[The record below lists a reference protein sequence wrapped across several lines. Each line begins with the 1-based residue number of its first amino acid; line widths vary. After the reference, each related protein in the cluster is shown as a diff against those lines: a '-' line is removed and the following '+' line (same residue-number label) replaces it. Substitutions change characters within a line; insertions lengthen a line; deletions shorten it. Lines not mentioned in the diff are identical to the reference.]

1 MEKKCKMTKEE
12 LQQIIDSQKDL
23 KNLPNAT
30 LISQMDSLTQEF
42 DDTKEKIIGMTYY
55 LDKVEE
61 LYNNILSEYQNRV

>member
-1 MEKKCKMTKEE
+1 MTKEE

-23 KNLPNAT
+23 KNLPNST
-30 LISQMDSLTQEF
+30 LISQMDLLTRDF
-42 DDTKEKIIGMTYY
+42 DDTKEKIISMTYY

>member
-1 MEKKCKMTKEE
+1 MTKEE

-23 KNLPNAT
+23 KNLPNAN
-30 LISQMDSLTQEF
+30 LISQMDLLTKDF
-42 DDTKEKIIGMTYY
+42 DDTKEKIIAMTYY